1 MTRSCV
7 VDMMNNRR
15 RSHSATRLEIRNR
28 FAPRFSSS
36 IRIDATKLRTQV
48 VYMYIFQKNS
58 KLYDIPNYN
67 TI

>member
-1 MTRSCV
+1 MTGSYI

-36 IRIDATKLRTQV
+36 IRIDATKLCTQKTTTV
-48 VYMYIFQKNS
+48 IIKKDLS
-58 KLYDIPNYN
+58 
-67 TI
+67 